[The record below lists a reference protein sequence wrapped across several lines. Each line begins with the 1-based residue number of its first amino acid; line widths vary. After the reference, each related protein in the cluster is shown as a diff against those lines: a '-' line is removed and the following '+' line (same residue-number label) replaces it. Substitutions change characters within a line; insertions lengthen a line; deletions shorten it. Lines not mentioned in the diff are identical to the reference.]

1 MKKYIKLRLGG
12 IALLIVPPLILAAEI
27 ARQLAAMN
35 PPSWGQLKL
44 RWAFIV
50 FYAMAGGLVMLIF
63 ARNLKEQEIKD
74 EEGRKRYKEMQKK
87 NIDSA

>member
-1 MKKYIKLRLGG
+1 
-12 IALLIVPPLILAAEI
+12 
-27 ARQLAAMN
+27 
-35 PPSWGQLKL
+35 
-44 RWAFIV
+44 
-50 FYAMAGGLVMLIF
+50 MLIF